1 VIDQFLNRI
10 TRHRRLSLFWVLA
23 LIGTVGPWSCEGL
36 KRQTSMWSKDC
47 RVASIH
53 DGDTLRAECGGEQL
67 QVRLHCIDA
76 PELEQRPWGLESR
89 DHLRSLIPSGT
100 HIELRVEDK
109 DRYGRTVADLF
120 RPGEETSVNLAMVRD
135 GQAAV
140 YRAFCE
146 DRRFDQA
153 EAQAGQAKLG
163 IWTQPGLQQRP
174 WEYRGR

>member
-1 VIDQFLNRI
+1 MIDRI
-10 TRHRRLSLFWVLA
+10 LSRVTRHRRLSLFWVLA

-36 KRQTSMWSKDC
+36 KRQTSMLPKDC

-67 QVRLHCIDA
+67 QVRLHCLDA
-76 PELEQRPWGLESR
+76 PELEQRPWGQASQ

-100 HIELRVEDK
+100 SIELRVQDK
-109 DRYGRTVADLF
+109 DRYGRSVAEVLAGKRDI
-120 RPGEETSVNLAMVRD
+120 NLAMVRD

-140 YRAFCE
+140 YRAYCN

-153 EAQAGQAKLG
+153 ETQARKGKLG
-163 IWTQPGLQQRP
+163 IWAQPGLQQRP
-174 WEYRGR
+174 WESRRS

>member
-1 VIDQFLNRI
+1 MINQILNRF

-23 LIGTVGPWSCEGL
+23 LIGTVGSWSCQGL
-36 KRQTSMWSKDC
+36 KDQFGRRLSDC
-47 RVASIH
+47 LVASIH

-89 DHLRSLIPSGT
+89 DQLRALIPSGT

-109 DRYGRTVADLF
+109 DRHGRTVAEVLAGGRDI
-120 RPGEETSVNLAMVRD
+120 NLAMVSA

-153 EAQAGQAKLG
+153 ETQARQARLG
-163 IWTQPGLQQRP
+163 IWAQPGVQQRP
-174 WEYRGR
+174 WEYRSR